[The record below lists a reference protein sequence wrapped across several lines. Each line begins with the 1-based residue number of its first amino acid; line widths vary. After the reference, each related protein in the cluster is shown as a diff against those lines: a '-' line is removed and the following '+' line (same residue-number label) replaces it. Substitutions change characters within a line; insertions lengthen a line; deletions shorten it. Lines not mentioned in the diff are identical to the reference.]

1 MTPDDDDLPTVPGRK
16 KIYDPDEALAET
28 AKGHLTEEEA
38 LDLDASEI
46 DAMGR
51 AAGLPGEGG
60 VTGTSRA
67 LEQRDDERYELDPD
81 SAEDRNERDRAI
93 ERGE

>member
-1 MTPDDDDLPTVPGRK
+1 MNPDDDVPTVPERK
-16 KIYDPDEALAET
+16 KIYDPDEALEET
-28 AKGHLTEEEA
+28 AKGHLTDEES

-60 VTGTSRA
+60 VTGTSHA
-67 LEQRDDERYELDPD
+67 LEQRDAQRYELDPD
-81 SAEDRNERDRAI
+81 SADDREERDRNVS
-93 ERGE
+93 GK